1 MRWLIYSIRL
11 PCLARDCCGGRSGP
25 VEVILKTAIDTAA
38 ESKAVKSSEFERTAV
53 DTARQE
59 KADKNK
65 PYAECC

>member
-11 PCLARDCCGGRSGP
+11 PCLARDCCGGRLTP
-25 VEVILKTAIDTAA
+25 VEVILKAAIDTAA
-38 ESKAVKSSEFERTAV
+38 ESKAVKSSEFERIAV
-53 DTARQE
+53 DTAGQE